1 MNYIDLIGYFGS
13 FLTSVTFVPQVY
25 KTWQTK
31 SAGDLSLTMLFIV
44 LLSCIVWL
52 VYAFALML
60 LPVIIAN
67 SIIGVLSVMLIYFK
81 FTFKK

>member
-52 VYAFALML
+52 VYAFSLML